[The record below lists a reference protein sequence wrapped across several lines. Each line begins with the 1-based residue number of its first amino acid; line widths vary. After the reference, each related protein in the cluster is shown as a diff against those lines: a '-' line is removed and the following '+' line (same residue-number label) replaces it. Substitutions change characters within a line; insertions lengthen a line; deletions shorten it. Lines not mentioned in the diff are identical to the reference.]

1 MGHSEEYQKLEGKIF
16 TKSFFILLAVVLVGF
31 FFVGVRFVKGIG
43 AVSNMSDGYPWGIWI
58 TYDVATGTAIACG
71 GYAVAILVYIRNRM
85 QYHPL
90 IRSAILTSMFGYGLA
105 GFSVMVDLGRPW
117 NAYNFFIP
125 SKWQANSA
133 MFEVALCVMAYST
146 VLIIEFIPAILT
158 SIEKSKWSR
167 MNAIRN
173 WLHPRIAPDQET
185 MHNKLEMVRLGAAWL
200 QPRLNKVLIFFIV
213 LGITLPTMH
222 QSSLGSLLLIASTK
236 LHPLWHTGFLPLLFL
251 INCVFIGYSIAI
263 LESLISCY
271 SFNRPYEVEE
281 LSGLA
286 ALVPYVTVIWLSV
299 VIGDLVHRGQVG
311 AALKG
316 DFYSRFFLAEFL
328 LVAVGSLLLFSRKLR
343 RSPRWLFVS
352 ASLIVLG
359 GALYRFNVYLIGFNP
374 GKGWH
379 YFPSFGEVMVTV
391 GIVALEILAYKVF
404 VALFPVLPNAEGHK
418 TQKHAKER
426 ELRTTPVISFDK
438 PVAQAQLKAAIK
450 NLN

>member
-1 MGHSEEYQKLEGKIF
+1 MSHHQDEYQRLEGKIF
-16 TKSFFILLAVVLVGF
+16 TKAFWVLLLTVLVGF
-31 FFVGVRFVKGIG
+31 FFVGVRYVKGIG

-158 SIEKSKWSR
+158 SIENSKWESMHR
-167 MNAIRN
+167 VRD
-173 WLHPRIAPDQET
+173 WLHPKIAPDPAV
-185 MHNKLEMVRLGAAWL
+185 MVDKLEAVRMGAAWL
-200 QPRLNKVLIFFIV
+200 KPRLNKVLIFFIV

-251 INCVFIGYSIAI
+251 LNCIFIGYAIAI
-263 LESLISCY
+263 LESIISCY
-271 SFNRPYEVEE
+271 SFKRPYETEE

-286 ALVPYVTVIWLSV
+286 NLIPYVTVIWLSV
-299 VIGDLVHRGQVG
+299 VVGDLVWRGQVG

-316 DFYSRFFLAEFL
+316 DFYSGFFLTEFL
-328 LVAVGSLLLFSRKLR
+328 LVAGGSMLLFVKKMRH
-343 RSPRWLFVS
+343 SPRWLFVS
-352 ASLIVLG
+352 AAMIVLG

-374 GKGWH
+374 GKGWR
-379 YFPSFGEVMVTV
+379 YFPSFAEIMITV
-391 GIVALEILAYKVF
+391 GIVALEILGYKVF
-404 VALFPVLPNAEGHK
+404 VALFPVLPNTSGHGGK
-418 TQKHAKER
+418 KRKKQEPEEKKR
-426 ELRTTPVISFDK
+426 ETVLPE
-438 PVAQAQLKAAIK
+438 AA
-450 NLN
+450 

>member
-1 MGHSEEYQKLEGKIF
+1 MSHNEEFQRLEGKIF
-16 TKSFFILLAVVLVGF
+16 TKSFFILLFVVLVGF
-31 FFVGVRFVKGIG
+31 FFVGVRYVKGIG

-146 VLIIEFIPAILT
+146 VLILEFIPAILT
-158 SIEKSKWSR
+158 SIENSKWER
-167 MNAIRN
+167 MQLVRN
-173 WLHPRIAPDQET
+173 WLHPKFQPNQQAMND
-185 MHNKLEMVRLGAAWL
+185 KLEMVRLGAAWL
-200 QPRLNKVLIFFIV
+200 KPRLNRVLIFFIV

-251 INCVFIGYSIAI
+251 LNCIFIGYAIAI
-263 LESLISCY
+263 LESVISSY
-271 SFNRPYEVEE
+271 AFNRRFEVDE

-286 ALVPYVTVIWLSV
+286 NLIPYVTVIWLTV
-299 VIGDLVHRGQVG
+299 VIGDLAYRGQIG

-316 DFYSRFFLAEFL
+316 DFYSCFFLAEFL
-328 LVAVGSLLLFSRKLR
+328 LVATGSLLLFREKMR
-343 RSPRWLFVS
+343 RSPRWLFTS
-352 ASLIVLG
+352 AALIVLG

-374 GKGWH
+374 GKGWR
-379 YFPSFGEVMVTV
+379 YFPSFAEVMITV
-391 GIVALEILAYKVF
+391 GIVALEILGYKVF
-404 VALFPVLPNAEGHK
+404 VKLFPVLPN
-418 TQKHAKER
+418 ER
-426 ELRTTPVISFDK
+426 AHHHNDNQGPNHVDVK
-438 PVAQAQLKAAIK
+438 PAFSGST
-450 NLN
+450 N

>member
-1 MGHSEEYQKLEGKIF
+1 MAHHEEFQKLEGKIF
-16 TKSFFILLAVVLVGF
+16 TKSFFILLFVVLWGF
-31 FFVGVRFVKGIG
+31 YFVGVRYVKGIG

-125 SKWQANSA
+125 SKWQVNSA

-158 SIEKSKWSR
+158 AIENSKWER
-167 MNAIRN
+167 MNMVRN
-173 WLHPRIAPDQET
+173 WLHPRIAPDVKSMT
-185 MHNKLEMVRLGAAWL
+185 DKLELVRLGAAWL
-200 QPRLNKVLIFFIV
+200 KPRLNRVLIFFIV

-251 INCVFIGYSIAI
+251 LNCVFIGYAIAI

-271 SFNRPYEVEE
+271 SFRRPYEIEE

-286 ALVPYVTVIWLSV
+286 RLVPYVTVIWLCV
-299 VIGDLVHRGQVG
+299 VLGDLGYRGQLG

-316 DFYSRFFLAEFL
+316 DFYSGFFLAEFL
-328 LVAVGSLLLFSRKLR
+328 LVAVGSLLLFGKRMR

-352 ASLIVLG
+352 ATFIVLG

-374 GKGWH
+374 GKGWR
-379 YFPSFGEVMVTV
+379 YFPSFAEVMITV
-391 GIVALEILAYKVF
+391 GIVALEILGYKVF
-404 VALFPVLPNAEGHK
+404 VALFPVLPKTAGHGP
-418 TQKHAKER
+418 APGDEP
-426 ELRTTPVISFDK
+426 EMGA
-438 PVAQAQLKAAIK
+438 AQAQLITQP
-450 NLN
+450 